1 MIAKYKTKK
10 ATLEAQIVKIESQIR
25 KKDEMGDD
33 LKFIDFH
40 QLQIENKKYLKEIE
54 DKNDKL
60 LKLKQ
65 ETGTIVSRWNEK
77 KKKLHHQLEQKATLL
92 REIKMREEQLE
103 NKAAEISKFRKINHD
118 LDAENDKLR
127 EQKKKIEDDKSSD
140 MMGIENFI
148 KDKNEERDLKYAN
161 DNLQRKIEIAEYRYV
176 KALAYQKANG
186 YNIDDLRS
194 IPEEEQED

>member
-25 KKDEMGDD
+25 KKEEMGDD

-40 QLQIENKKYLKEIE
+40 QLQIENKKYVKEIE

-65 ETGTIVSRWNEK
+65 ETGTIVGRWNDK
-77 KKKLHHQLEQKATLL
+77 KKKLMLQLEQKVALQK
-92 REIKMREEQLE
+92 EIKQKEEQQE
-103 NKAAEISKFRKINHD
+103 NKAFEIAKFRKINSEQ
-118 LDAENDKLR
+118 DAENDKLR
-127 EQKKKIEDDKSSD
+127 EQKKKIEDNKSSD

-148 KDKNEERDLKYAN
+148 RDKNEERDLKYAN
-161 DNLQRKIEIAEYRYV
+161 NNLLRKIEIAEFRYV
-176 KALAYQKANG
+176 KALAYLKANG
-186 YNIDDLRS
+186 YNIDDLKS